1 MDVAHNHLAVV
12 MITGIATRS
21 ITLSQGSY
29 LMKTQTPVSAERSQQ
44 TNTSTTDTLQQAK
57 GELSFADNRA
67 DVAMQRR
74 VMGLMNN
81 SPQAMQH
88 QTRMTLLNNS
98 PQTLE
103 QRKQQTAWSG
113 ASIQRMADEEPLQ
126 GQFMA
131 DVTAQREEAAVAK
144 PNNTGLPDQLKS
156 GVESLSGMSLDHV
169 KVHYNSF
176 QPAQLNAHAY
186 AQGSDIHVAPGQE
199 QHLPHEAWHVVQQAQ
214 GRVKPTMQMKGNV
227 PVNDDAGLE
236 AEADVM
242 GAKALQ
248 MQPAT
253 AKPTTQ
259 ASTSSTPIAQMLTVF
274 EWRTLQ
280 ERHAARLNTDLF
292 QWESIQAEE
301 SYPAVFDLM
310 DALAS
315 VPDIKEA
322 PLSTYSGQIDTL
334 NGTYKTKIKLVKNAP
349 KAPKV
354 SSDKTPFVINLDKL
368 EVVDTD
374 GALLTNFMPLTQD
387 QTYLGDPLEHA
398 KPGYVGIAIVYF
410 GEDNAKFLIQKYLS
424 GSQGWGEAERKSRL
438 GVTFAVNAAEGLTEE
453 ANNTTTATVRTVAQ
467 DAATNAKSIASTNML
482 ACTWGYSYKE
492 KGGSLAMT
500 STKEM
505 RQALTSGQIGERVI
519 SWVTGAKEAPVPSSK
534 EAAIV
539 KLNELRKANG
549 VPYGHLRGIVSGE
562 AKYVENRLKQNNANP
577 VYLHSIDADAPNFET
592 LKEKEDGSGGQKK
605 ILEAYDEIL
614 EKGGTD
620 QDIIIGGYN
629 LLAQED
635 QYASPEDYKHT
646 VRSNVVD
653 LAIRQAVHSVAP
665 EMTYPTEPNFLIKSD
680 TYRKLEAKEKGGK
693 SPWGRLAVEGRNLY
707 NAALQEPDKP
717 KTTYDPLA
725 SVPTGVKAGGARL
738 KIQTGKVYDKD
749 SVLGAPQGSGRKVGD
764 TASVEEQYILQAQ
777 SWAGGSRLATAYMAV
792 LEARKV
798 KGASKAII
806 AQAFAV
812 VEQMVSEIA
821 NKGDV
826 NSVDISAVLAQDADV
841 FKAFPMHPIVKA
853 IQVRLKQLQTNP
865 DFDKL

>member
-1 MDVAHNHLAVV
+1 
-12 MITGIATRS
+12 
-21 ITLSQGSY
+21 
-29 LMKTQTPVSAERSQQ
+29 MKTQTPAPAERSQQ
-44 TNTSTTDTLQQAK
+44 TKTPSGETLQQVK
-57 GELSFADNRA
+57 VESSFTDNRA
-67 DVAMQRR
+67 DATTQRR

-88 QTRMTLLNNS
+88 KVRTAMLNNS
-98 PQTLE
+98 PQTLA

-113 ASIQRMADEEPLQ
+113 SPIQRVQDEEPLQ
-126 GQFMA
+126 AQLTA
-131 DVTAQREEAAVAK
+131 DAPVQREEAADAK

-169 KVHYNSF
+169 KVHYNSS

-242 GAKALQ
+242 GAKTLQ
-248 MQPAT
+248 MQSVT

-259 ASTSSTPIAQMLTVF
+259 ASTPSTPIAQMLTVF
-274 EWRTLQ
+274 ERRTLQ
-280 ERHAARLNTDLF
+280 ERHASRLNTELF

-334 NGTYKTKIKLVKNAP
+334 NDTYKTKIKLVKNAP
-349 KAPKV
+349 KAPKA
-354 SSDKTPFVINLDKL
+354 SSDKSPFVINLDKL
-368 EVVDTD
+368 EVVDSD
-374 GALLTNFMPLTQD
+374 GALLSNFMPLTQD
-387 QTYLGDPLEHA
+387 QSYLGEPLEHA

-410 GEDNAKFLIQKYLS
+410 GEDNAKLLIQKYLS
-424 GSQGWGEAERKSRL
+424 GSQDWGEAERKSRL
-438 GVTFAVNAAEGLTEE
+438 GVTFAVNASEGLTEE
-453 ANNTTTATVRTVAQ
+453 ANNATTSTVRSVAQ
-467 DAATNAKSIASTNML
+467 DAANNAKSIASTNML

-492 KGGSLAMT
+492 KGGNLAMT

-505 RQALTSGQIGERVI
+505 RQALTSGQIGGRDI
-519 SWVTGAKEAPVPSSK
+519 SWVTGAKEAPVPSTK

-539 KLNELRKANG
+539 KLNELKKANG
-549 VPYGHLRGIVSGE
+549 VPYGYLRGVVSGE
-562 AKYVENRLKQNNANP
+562 AKYVENRLKRNKADP

-592 LKEKEDGSGGQKK
+592 LKEKEDGSGDRKK
-605 ILEAYDEIL
+605 ILDAYDEIL
-614 EKGGTD
+614 EQGGTD

-635 QYASPEDYKHT
+635 QYNTPGDYDHT

-653 LAIRQAVHSVAP
+653 LAIRQAVHSVLP
-665 EMTYPTEPNFLIKSD
+665 DMTYPTEPNFLIKSD
-680 TYRKLEAKEKGGK
+680 TYRKLEKPKNKGE
-693 SPWGRLAVEGRNLY
+693 SARNPWGRLAVEGRNLY
-707 NAALQEPDKP
+707 NAALQESDKP

-749 SVLGAPQGSGRKVGD
+749 SVLGAPQGLDRREGQ
-764 TASVEEQYILQAQ
+764 TASIEEQYILQAQ
-777 SWAGGSRLATAYMAV
+777 SWAGGSRIATAYMAV
-792 LEARKV
+792 LEARKIKGIS
-798 KGASKAII
+798 KGAVTT
-806 AQAFAV
+806 AFAF
-812 VEQMVSEIA
+812 VEQMVSQIAAKGDVSSVNISALKQRDQLEFTAVPIHPIVEAIQERLKVLQA
-821 NKGDV
+821 NKGFQ
-826 NSVDISAVLAQDADV
+826 AL
-841 FKAFPMHPIVKA
+841 
-853 IQVRLKQLQTNP
+853 
-865 DFDKL
+865 